1 MPPIRSTL
9 LISVLALVAC
19 SNNQTEKK
27 AASAAVPVVTAHAV
41 NQDIPVSLQ
50 IVGRAEAYESV
61 ALKSR
66 VDGQVTAVLF
76 SEGQHVRQGDI
87 LLRLDPTDFVARL
100 QQAEAIAARDAALLA
115 KTSVDTARYAALKN
129 RNFVSEEKVNDIRT
143 AEAAAA
149 ATLRADKAAVE
160 LARAQLSYATI
171 RAPFAGV
178 VGARLVFPGS
188 SVKINDTSLAIINRI
203 RPLLVSFS
211 VPEKYLPRLQA
222 AMKSMPEKPRTG
234 MQVGI
239 SLPGEKTSS
248 FEGTVHF
255 LDNVVD
261 AATGTLLMK
270 ALLTNEDER
279 LIPGQFLTVNLHL
292 DTLKNA
298 VTVPTEAVQQG
309 SDGNFI
315 FVVRDDTSVELRKVH
330 AGASAAGI
338 TAITSGLQA
347 GETVVTDGQLRLTHG
362 TKTVAKAA
370 VTSPA
375 PPTGK

>member
-1 MPPIRSTL
+1 M
-9 LISVLALVAC
+9 LVAC

-27 AASAAVPVVTAHAV
+27 TASAAVPVVTAQAV

-115 KTSVDTARYAALKN
+115 KTGVDTARYAALKN

-188 SVKINDTSLAIINRI
+188 SVKINDTSLATINRI

-222 AMKSMPEKPRTG
+222 AMKSMPEKPHAG
-234 MQVGI
+234 MKVGI
-239 SLPGEKTSS
+239 SLPDDKTAS

-261 AATGTLLMK
+261 AATGTILMK
-270 ALLTNEDER
+270 ARLTNEDER

-298 VTVPTEAVQQG
+298 VTVPNEAVQQG

-330 AGASAAGI
+330 TGASAAGI
-338 TAITSGLQA
+338 TAITNGLQP

-370 VTSPA
+370 VTSPV
-375 PPTGK
+375 PPAGK